1 MSRPTR
7 LLLYVLHH
15 HTNGIGGINKGQRV
29 KRPSSI
35 LMRYRRFRPS
45 EPILGSTSLHFRAE
59 RAKEQKKQN
68 AFHDKKAWGSACP
81 LVCGSI

>member
-1 MSRPTR
+1 MSPSRR

-15 HTNGIGGINKGQRV
+15 HTNGLGGINKGQRV

-45 EPILGSTSLHFRAE
+45 GSTSLHFQAE
-59 RAKEQKKQN
+59 WAKEQKK
-68 AFHDKKAWGSACP
+68 KKKHFMTKEARGSACP